1 MPVPQKFAAEIMD
14 LLCAGFIN
22 WKIAIDKDQDVHEDF
37 YVPGSV
43 GQRVALIGAAFASGN
58 AAA

>member
-22 WKIAIDKDQDVHEDF
+22 WKIAIDKDQNVHGRRF
-37 YVPGSV
+37 S
-43 GQRVALIGAAFASGN
+43 R
-58 AAA
+58 